1 MGVSDEFRDVSES
14 LVQELSEVLQSLPG
28 FEKLPSKCHL
38 KHYQEI
44 ELRKAVEGL
53 HNALKHMHH
62 FLDGD

>member
-1 MGVSDEFRDVSES
+1 MAVSDEFRDVSES
-14 LVQELSEVLQSLPG
+14 LLQELPEVLRSLPG

-38 KHYQEI
+38 KHHQET

-53 HNALKHMHH
+53 HLALKHMHH